1 MLSQASP
8 DAVDMPFE
16 ITAVDQLRKNKLL
29 KGRNGTGIEAE
40 LFLKFTYKVLWQ
52 DHISHTEGGRDGF
65 GKGVHVDHV
74 VIVGER
80 EQSILG
86 FGGDRKLRL
95 KIILNDVSVPF
106 S

>member
-40 LFLKFTYKVLWQ
+40 LFLKFPYKVLWQ
-52 DHISHTEGGRDGF
+52 DHISHTEGGL
-65 GKGVHVDHV
+65 
-74 VIVGER
+74 I
-80 EQSILG
+80 QT
-86 FGGDRKLRL
+86 LRVAAM
-95 KIILNDVSVPF
+95 KMT
-106 S
+106 